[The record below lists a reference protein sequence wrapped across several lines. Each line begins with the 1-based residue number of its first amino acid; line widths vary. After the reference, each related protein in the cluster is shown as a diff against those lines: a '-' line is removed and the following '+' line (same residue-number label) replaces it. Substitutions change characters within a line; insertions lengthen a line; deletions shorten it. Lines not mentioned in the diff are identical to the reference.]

1 MCASYFYGGK
11 QMKINWSIRLKNKL
25 FLAAVLSF
33 VLKIINQVAS
43 IYGYDLSE
51 FSQVVNDWFE
61 TITNVLVLAG
71 IITDPTVFGMNDS
84 ELSMNKTEPTDPNMP
99 VEIIGD
105 DEVTSESEIIADNTE
120 TSVDD
125 LDEKHKPRVEEF

>member
-1 MCASYFYGGK
+1 
-11 QMKINWSIRLKNKL
+11 MKINWSIRLKNKL

-33 VLKIINQVAS
+33 VLKVMNQVAS
-43 IYGYDLSE
+43 IYGYDLSA
-51 FSQVVNDWFE
+51 FSETVNDWFE

-120 TSVDD
+120 TSIDD

>member
-51 FSQVVNDWFE
+51 FSQAVNDWFE

-105 DEVTSESEIIADNTE
+105 DEVTSESEIVVENEENNAPPKSNA
-120 TSVDD
+120 
-125 LDEKHKPRVEEF
+125 EEF

>member
-1 MCASYFYGGK
+1 
-11 QMKINWSIRLKNKL
+11 MKINWSIRLKNKL

-33 VLKIINQVAS
+33 VLKIANQIGGAF
-43 IYGYDLSE
+43 GYDLSAFNE
-51 FSQVVNDWFE
+51 VVNDWFE

-71 IITDPTVFGMNDS
+71 IITDPTVIGWNDS

-105 DEVTSESEIIADNTE
+105 DEVTSETEITADNTE
-120 TSVDD
+120 RNENGLGGGRID
-125 LDEKHKPRVEEF
+125 

>member
-51 FSQVVNDWFE
+51 FSQAVNDWFE

-105 DEVTSESEIIADNTE
+105 DEVTSESEIVVDNIE
-120 TSVDD
+120 PPKSNA
-125 LDEKHKPRVEEF
+125 EEF

>member
-1 MCASYFYGGK
+1 
-11 QMKINWSIRLKNKL
+11 MKINWSIRLKNKL

-43 IYGYDLSE
+43 IYGYDLSAFNE
-51 FSQVVNDWFE
+51 AVNDWFE

-105 DEVTSESEIIADNTE
+105 DEVTSESEIVVDNE
-120 TSVDD
+120 ENNAPPKSNA
-125 LDEKHKPRVEEF
+125 EEF

>member
-120 TSVDD
+120 TNENGLGGGRID
-125 LDEKHKPRVEEF
+125 

>member
-33 VLKIINQVAS
+33 VLKIANQIAS

-105 DEVTSESEIIADNTE
+105 DEVTSETEIVANNTDV
-120 TSVDD
+120 TNAPPKSNA
-125 LDEKHKPRVEEF
+125 EEF

>member
-1 MCASYFYGGK
+1 
-11 QMKINWSIRLKNKL
+11 MKINWSIRLKNKL

-43 IYGYDLSE
+43 IYGYDLSAFNE
-51 FSQVVNDWFE
+51 AVNDWFE

-84 ELSMNKTEPTDPNMP
+84 ELSMNKEEPTDPNMP
-99 VEIIGD
+99 VEIIGE
-105 DEVTSESEIIADNTE
+105 DEVTSESKIEVNNIEPPKSNA
-120 TSVDD
+120 
-125 LDEKHKPRVEEF
+125 EEF